1 MTCTH
6 THTHKYRWLCIL
18 VTARGKNSGYQ
29 RMILIWIL
37 GLKIIELYE
46 STKACLSIVTMSYLP
61 KNKNK
66 KAQHSISKHQI
77 LCSFIICPSMHHNLF
92 TCQIEPPPPFY
103 QNFIMHLAGISHI
116 IWLGYGGIWGVK
128 DIFGSSCLNSSA
140 TCQNVKLR
148 CFATITWKPYASFH
162 VVRT

>member
-1 MTCTH
+1 
-6 THTHKYRWLCIL
+6 
-18 VTARGKNSGYQ
+18 
-29 RMILIWIL
+29 
-37 GLKIIELYE
+37 
-46 STKACLSIVTMSYLP
+46 MSYLP

-77 LCSFIICPSMHHNLF
+77 LCSFIICPSMNHNLF
-92 TCQIEPPPPFY
+92 TCQIEQPPPHPPHLPLS
-103 QNFIMHLAGISHI
+103 QNFIMHLAGIDVI
-116 IWLGYGGIWGVK
+116 IWLGNGGIWGVK